1 MSIWALIRMAYTS
14 GSTNICEDTMGW
26 AILKFAVPAIII
38 VLIAG
43 ALMTKKT
50 FHVEQ
55 FIEATPEEIW
65 EVLMDTS
72 TYPEWNPVF
81 VQVEG
86 VYAEGAKMLNKV
98 KAPQGDLLEMS
109 ATVKT
114 LRTTRELRQT
124 GGLPGIITFDHQWLL
139 EPVEG
144 GTILTQREVDRG
156 LYLWFW
162 DSSWIEP
169 AYQRVNEA
177 LKHEVTKNK

>member
-1 MSIWALIRMAYTS
+1 
-14 GSTNICEDTMGW
+14 MGW

-86 VYAEGAKMLNKV
+86 VYAEGVKV
-98 KAPQGDLLEMS
+98 
-109 ATVKT
+109 
-114 LRTTRELRQT
+114 
-124 GGLPGIITFDHQWLL
+124 
-139 EPVEG
+139 
-144 GTILTQREVDRG
+144 
-156 LYLWFW
+156 
-162 DSSWIEP
+162 
-169 AYQRVNEA
+169 
-177 LKHEVTKNK
+177 

>member
-1 MSIWALIRMAYTS
+1 
-14 GSTNICEDTMGW
+14 MGW

-86 VYAEGAKMLNKV
+86 IYAEGPKCRIRLKRH
-98 KAPQGDLLEMS
+98 KAIS
-109 ATVKT
+109 
-114 LRTTRELRQT
+114 
-124 GGLPGIITFDHQWLL
+124 
-139 EPVEG
+139 
-144 GTILTQREVDRG
+144 
-156 LYLWFW
+156 
-162 DSSWIEP
+162 
-169 AYQRVNEA
+169 
-177 LKHEVTKNK
+177 

>member
-1 MSIWALIRMAYTS
+1 MS
-14 GSTNICEDTMGW
+14 W
-26 AILKFAVPAIII
+26 AILKLAVPAIVI

-55 FIEATPEEIW
+55 LIEATPEEIW
-65 EVLMDTS
+65 EVLMDAS
-72 TYPEWNPVF
+72 NYPEWNPVF

-109 ATVKT
+109 ATVKS

-144 GTILTQREVDRG
+144 GTIVTQHEVDRG

-177 LKHEVTKNK
+177 LKHKVTKNK